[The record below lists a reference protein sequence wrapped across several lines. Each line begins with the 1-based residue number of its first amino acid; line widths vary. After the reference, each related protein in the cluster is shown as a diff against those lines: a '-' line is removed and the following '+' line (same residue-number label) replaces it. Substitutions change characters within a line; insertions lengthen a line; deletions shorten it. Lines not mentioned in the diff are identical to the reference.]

1 MQAVPSPAN
10 LDRGSTNLKGVR
22 RAGSV
27 TLQLT
32 LHLHLHSTLIRDLF
46 FICDF
51 RDHPREVF
59 FVCELVV
66 PGFSLTNGSC
76 SGLLPSVFQ
85 L

>member
-32 LHLHLHSTLIRDLF
+32 CALNLHLHLHLHSTLIRVLF
-46 FICDF
+46 FY
-51 RDHPREVF
+51 
-59 FVCELVV
+59 L
-66 PGFSLTNGSC
+66 
-76 SGLLPSVFQ
+76 
-85 L
+85 